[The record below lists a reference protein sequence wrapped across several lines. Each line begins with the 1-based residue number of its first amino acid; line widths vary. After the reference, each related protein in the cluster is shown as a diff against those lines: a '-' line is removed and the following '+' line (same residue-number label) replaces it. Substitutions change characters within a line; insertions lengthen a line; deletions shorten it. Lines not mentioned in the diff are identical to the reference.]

1 VGVWGGAG
9 AVGGGTHGG
18 VGLRLVGAPLT
29 LECGAVWI
37 VWLPQLSPPPG
48 QARFEAELFQRAS
61 PKYPLTSLRPRPYV
75 AVPRSAPVPGGPSRY
90 RTTLSTPGVL
100 PEEFRSMAQPHTTS
114 VPSKTVE
121 FAAGPSTYPIGSE
134 GYG

>member
-1 VGVWGGAG
+1 ML
-9 AVGGGTHGG
+9 
-18 VGLRLVGAPLT
+18 LRNAFDGSFTSKATPCT
-29 LECGAVWI
+29 
-37 VWLPQLSPPPG
+37 SPPPG
-48 QARFEAELFQRAS
+48 PEFPPMIKPALKTAPPTVQTNCQPELFHRES

-100 PEEFRSMAQPHTTS
+100 PEEFRSMAQPQTTS

-121 FAAGPSTYPIGSE
+121 FAAGPST
-134 GYG
+134 